1 MASGGSAHSEAGGLN
16 QPFVYR
22 IDVVVCYTRAYMP
35 MHHNSDIYIYNLIY
49 TLTLERP
56 LVYGVIQKNGI
67 LARAHLF
74 LWSVPFFENHDLC

>member
-1 MASGGSAHSEAGGLN
+1 MLLCVIHVLTC
-16 QPFVYR
+16 QC
-22 IDVVVCYTRAYMP
+22 IIIQT
-35 MHHNSDIYIYNLIY
+35 YIYNLIY